1 MAQKLAKFGLGVG
14 ISSGA
19 NFIGALMLQ
28 NKLGK
33 DSIIVTVFP
42 DDNKKY
48 LSTDLMKKEKIKE
61 HFLSKDIT
69 LKGIKN
75 VLRIF

>member
-1 MAQKLAKFGLGVG
+1 MPSRGRFR
-14 ISSGA
+14 
-19 NFIGALMLQ
+19 GALMLQ

-33 DSIIVTVFP
+33 DSVVVTVFP

-48 LSTDLMKKEKIKE
+48 LSTDLMREEKVKED
-61 HFLSKDIT
+61 FLSKDII
-69 LKGIKN
+69 LKEIKN

>member
-1 MAQKLAKFGLGVG
+1 
-14 ISSGA
+14 
-19 NFIGALMLQ
+19 MLQ
-28 NKLGK
+28 NKLRK
-33 DSIIVTVFP
+33 DSVIVTVFP

-48 LSTDLMKKEKIKE
+48 LSTDLMREVKIKE

-75 VLRIF
+75 VLR